1 MIKIKKERSVKKVA
15 IASLVA
21 VATFAMISLLGLNAN
36 KADAVE
42 MLTIGAGKRI
52 HIRQDIHTKE
62 ATEFSGRFTYK
73 IEEIDGQNAVS
84 NLPQP
89 YIELNST
96 PFTTDTITR
105 SVDASFS
112 SVRVVARPGQY
123 KMKLSCT
130 SNVENF
136 PCANSYYTFLIIV
149 ENILDDNQVPT
160 GEYTTSVTALRKVEN
175 NTEYA
180 SKLDEAY
187 FYSEEELPPE
197 PVYSYIELKD
207 TVEGDL
213 ASKDDVFKYII
224 TVDGPDSETYNIEA
238 PLTEYEFDG
247 ETVTSDTKITGGST
261 AIVYLKHGERAVIG
275 RESGDGAMAQPNL
288 VASTSLVA
296 LGDNESNL
304 AGQILV
310 GTAYT
315 VKQIPDVEG
324 YKTWIDSKDLGERD
338 EISKMVA
345 EDPEDNNILFINSK
359 SKPTIPEQIIDFVNT
374 GLKLKHGAFVV
385 LGAGAVIVILIILL
399 QRKKKRSVK

>member
-1 MIKIKKERSVKKVA
+1 MTKKEKIMKKTT

-21 VATFAMISLLGLNAN
+21 VAAFAVISLLGLNAN
-36 KADAVE
+36 KADAVD
-42 MLTIGAGKRI
+42 MLTIGAGKKI

-62 ATEFSGRFTYK
+62 ATEFTGRFTYK

-84 NLPQP
+84 GLPQP
-89 YIELNST
+89 YIELNNT
-96 PFTTDTITR
+96 PFMSETITR
-105 SVDASFS
+105 SIDASFS
-112 SVRVVARPGQY
+112 SVRVIARPGQY

-136 PCANSYYTFLIIV
+136 PCASSYYTFLIVV
-149 ENILDDNQVPT
+149 ENVLDGNQVPT

-175 NTEYA
+175 GREYS
-180 SKLDEAY
+180 SKLEEAY

-247 ETVTSDTKITGGST
+247 EAVTSDTEITGGSAAT
-261 AIVYLKHGERAVIG
+261 IYLKHGERAVIG
-275 RESGDGAMAQPNL
+275 RESDDGAMARPNL
-288 VASTSLVA
+288 VATTSLIA

-315 VKQIPDVEG
+315 VKQVSDVED
-324 YKTWIDSKDLGERD
+324 YKTWIDSKELGERN

-345 EDPEDNNILFINSK
+345 EDPGDNYILFINSK

-374 GLKLKHGAFVV
+374 GLKLKHGAFVI